1 MITEKVSGD
10 CVNMLRTK
18 LYLIVL
24 LFMMA
29 SFAMADVDS
38 YKEDRQLY
46 ERVCNKCHEMQWYLW
61 PRSFKAWELTVE
73 NMMSYAYNEEDM
85 FTADE
90 GARITAFVAKYVGEG
105 EIKEPKKETVPPV
118 VIAAVTTT
126 PDVPKVEPAQ
136 PIVQPVQNIAS
147 KIVLPIVQRYWR
159 PSRNA
164 LRGARVS
171 GFLAVGCLLGLFVSG
186 LKRKTLKM
194 RFRTIHAS
202 LALGL
207 FLSLATHGVIYIA
220 KYGTPSVLWYWFGL
234 IGLLALIITQ
244 VQGIVRKRFRRGLLV
259 SHITGAGL
267 AFVLSILHW
276 VWAWL

>member
-1 MITEKVSGD
+1 MI
-10 CVNMLRTK
+10 RTK

-24 LFMMA
+24 MFMMA
-29 SFAMADVDS
+29 SFAVADVDS

-46 ERVCNKCHEMQWYLW
+46 ERVCHKCHEMQWYLW
-61 PRSFKAWELTVE
+61 PRSVKAWELTVE
-73 NMMSYAYNEEDM
+73 NMMSYAYNDENT

-90 GARITAFVAKYVGEG
+90 GAIITEFLANYVGEG
-105 EIKEPKKETVPPV
+105 EIKEPEKKTVSPV
-118 VIAAVTTT
+118 EIAAVVAN
-126 PDVPKVEPAQ
+126 PDVQKEKPEQPAT
-136 PIVQPVQNIAS
+136 PVMHNGAS
-147 KIVLPIVQRYWR
+147 KVVLPIVQRYWR

-171 GFLAVGCLLGLFVSG
+171 GFLAVGCLLGLFASG
-186 LKRKTLKM
+186 LKRKTIKM
-194 RFRTIHAS
+194 RFRPIHAS

-207 FLSLATHGVIYIA
+207 FLSLATHGIIYIA

-234 IGLLALIITQ
+234 IGLLALVVTQ
-244 VQGIVRKRFRRGLLV
+244 VQGIVRKRFRLGLLV

-267 AFVLSILHW
+267 ALALSILHW